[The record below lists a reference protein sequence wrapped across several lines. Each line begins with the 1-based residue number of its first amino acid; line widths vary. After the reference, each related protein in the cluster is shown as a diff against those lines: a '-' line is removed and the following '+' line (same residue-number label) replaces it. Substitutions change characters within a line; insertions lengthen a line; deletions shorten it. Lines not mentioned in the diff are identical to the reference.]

1 MKKLKSWTLANCG
14 SDDVIVLVKDANS
27 EILLMIFENIL
38 IWTSYSNQKTALH
51 YAHRFTIGWAQVE
64 KKHVNGILND
74 MSFEI
79 IPKKI
84 SN

>member
-51 YAHRFTIGWAQVE
+51 TIMHTDLQLGE
-64 KKHVNGILND
+64 HK
-74 MSFEI
+74 
-79 IPKKI
+79 
-84 SN
+84 